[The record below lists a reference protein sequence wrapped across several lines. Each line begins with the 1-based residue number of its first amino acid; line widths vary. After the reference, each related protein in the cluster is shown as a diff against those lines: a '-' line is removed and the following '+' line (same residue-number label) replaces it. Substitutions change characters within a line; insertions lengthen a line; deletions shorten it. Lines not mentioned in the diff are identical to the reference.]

1 MVKLIDLTPNDW
13 DILKSIENIV
23 DGIAAMYGQH
33 TEVVLHSLDAKHPS
47 VVKIANGHI
56 TGREVGAPITNL
68 ALLKLKAGQDISDAY
83 LTKCANSKTLRS
95 ITTVIRNS
103 KNQPIGLLCIN
114 TDMDAPLQSVLRTMM
129 PEHLFNHELTSS
141 PEVFARNIDE
151 ALHSTIDSINHEVRS
166 NPTVS
171 TSQKSREIVNQ
182 LHELG
187 IFELKDS
194 AQVAAT
200 RLGISVHSIYRYLR
214 EIKANQAESEKSLI

>member
-1 MVKLIDLTPNDW
+1 MKLQDLTQSDL
-13 DILKSIENIV
+13 DILKSVENIV

-47 VVKIANGHI
+47 VVKIANGHV

-68 ALLKLKAGQDISDAY
+68 ALLKLKTGQDISNSY
-83 LTKCANSKTLRS
+83 LTKCANGKTLRS

-114 TDMDAPLQSVLRTMM
+114 SDMDAPLQSVLRTMM
-129 PEHLFNHELTSS
+129 PEQLLGSELTSS

-166 NPTVS
+166 NSGISP
-171 TSQKSREIVNQ
+171 SQKNREIVNQ

-194 AQVAAT
+194 AQVSAT

-214 EIKANQAESEKSLI
+214 EIKANQA

>member
-1 MVKLIDLTPNDW
+1 MKLQDLTQSDL

-47 VVKIANGHI
+47 VVKIANGHV

-68 ALLKLKAGQDISDAY
+68 ALLKLKTGQDISNSY
-83 LTKCANSKTLRS
+83 LTKCANGKTLRS

-114 TDMDAPLQSVLRTMM
+114 SDMDAPLQSVLRTMM
-129 PEHLFNHELTSS
+129 PEQLLSSELTSS

-151 ALHSTIDSINHEVRS
+151 ALHSTIDSVNHEVRA
-166 NPTVS
+166 NPAIS

-214 EIKANQAESEKSLI
+214 EIKANQA

>member
-83 LTKCANSKTLRS
+83 LTKCANGKTLRS

-151 ALHSTIDSINHEVRS
+151 ALHITIDSINHEVRS

-214 EIKANQAESEKSLI
+214 EIKANQAESEKSLV

>member
-1 MVKLIDLTPNDW
+1 MKLQDLTQSDL

-47 VVKIANGHI
+47 VVKIANGHV

-68 ALLKLKAGQDISDAY
+68 ALLKLKTGQDISNSY
-83 LTKCANSKTLRS
+83 LTKCANGKTLRS

-114 TDMDAPLQSVLRTMM
+114 SDMDAPLQSVLRTMM
-129 PEHLFNHELTSS
+129 PEQLLGSELTSS

-151 ALHSTIDSINHEVRS
+151 ALHSTIDSVNHEVRA
-166 NPTVS
+166 NPAIS

-214 EIKANQAESEKSLI
+214 EIKANQA

>member
-1 MVKLIDLTPNDW
+1 VKLQDLTQSDL
-13 DILKSIENIV
+13 DILKSVENIV

-47 VVKIANGHI
+47 VVKIANGHV

-68 ALLKLKAGQDISDAY
+68 ALLKLKTGQDISNSY
-83 LTKCANSKTLRS
+83 LTKCANGKTLRS

-114 TDMDAPLQSVLRTMM
+114 SDMDAPLQSVLRTMM
-129 PEHLFNHELTSS
+129 PEQLLGSELTSS

-166 NPTVS
+166 NAGISP
-171 TSQKSREIVNQ
+171 SQKNREIVNQ

-214 EIKANQAESEKSLI
+214 EIKANQA

>member
-1 MVKLIDLTPNDW
+1 MKLQELTQSDL

-47 VVKIANGHI
+47 VVKIANGHV

-68 ALLKLKAGQDISDAY
+68 ALLKLKTGQDISNSY
-83 LTKCANSKTLRS
+83 LTKCANGKTLRS

-114 TDMDAPLQSVLRTMM
+114 SDMDAPLQSVLRTMM
-129 PEHLFNHELTSS
+129 PDNFFSTEVTSS
-141 PEVFARNIDE
+141 PEIFARNIDE
-151 ALHSTIDSINHEVRS
+151 ALHSTIDSVNHEVRANS
-166 NPTVS
+166 AIS

-214 EIKANQAESEKSLI
+214 EIKASQL